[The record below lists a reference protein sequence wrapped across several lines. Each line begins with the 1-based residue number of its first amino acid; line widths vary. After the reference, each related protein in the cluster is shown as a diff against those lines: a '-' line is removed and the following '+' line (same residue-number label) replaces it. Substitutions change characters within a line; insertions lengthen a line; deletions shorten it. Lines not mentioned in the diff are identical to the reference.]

1 MSDTE
6 LTLSVPGVVVVELDL
21 DNRGIWPGMKV
32 TEWKQKGRGYRAT
45 TTAPPMVWTG
55 VVQEIEGRI
64 ENERVDTN
72 ATRTALR
79 RFAVTLRQE
88 LGA

>member
-1 MSDTE
+1 MSDAE
-6 LTLSVPGVVVVELDL
+6 LSLPVPGVVLVELNL
-21 DNRGIWPGMKV
+21 DDRGEWPGMKV
-32 TEWKQKGRGYRAT
+32 TEWVRKGRGWRAT
-45 TTAPPMVWTG
+45 TTAPLIVWRG